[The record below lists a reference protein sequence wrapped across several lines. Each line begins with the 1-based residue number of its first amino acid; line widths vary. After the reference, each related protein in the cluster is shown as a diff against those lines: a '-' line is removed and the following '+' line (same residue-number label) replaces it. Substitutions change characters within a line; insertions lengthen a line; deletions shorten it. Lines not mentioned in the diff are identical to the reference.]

1 MRALLLLV
9 ALAVAAS
16 LFASRETPGV
26 PGADPFGAVA
36 LAASAQGGAEAEL
49 RALLDAQVAAWN
61 RGDVEGFMQG
71 YWKSDGTIF
80 VGSGGVLRGWQAV
93 LDRYHRSY
101 PDRAAMGRLEFSQ
114 LEITPLAPD
123 AAVIL
128 GHWQL
133 VREKDRPGGY
143 FTLIARRMPGGWRII
158 HDHTSAQLAPASKP

>member
-1 MRALLLLV
+1 MRALLLFV
-9 ALAVAAS
+9 ALAVAAT
-16 LFASRETPGV
+16 LFALSEAPEIPTAGPL
-26 PGADPFGAVA
+26 GAVA

-114 LEITPLAPD
+114 LEITLLAPD

-133 VREKDRPGGY
+133 EREKDRPGGY
-143 FTLIARRMPGGWRII
+143 FTLIARRMPEGWRII
-158 HDHTSAQLAPASKP
+158 HDHTSAQPAPASKP

>member
-1 MRALLLLV
+1 MRRLLLL
-9 ALAVAAS
+9 ATLVAAS
-16 LFASRETPGV
+16 LFASREAPGL

-36 LAASAQGGAEAEL
+36 LAASAQGSAEAEL
-49 RALLDAQVAAWN
+49 RALLDAQAAAWN
-61 RGDVEGFMQG
+61 RGDVEGFMKG

-93 LDRYHRSY
+93 LNRYHRSY

-123 AAVIL
+123 VAVIL

-133 VREKDRPGGY
+133 EREKDRPGGY
-143 FTLIARRMPGGWRII
+143 FTLIAQRMPEGWRII
-158 HDHTSAQLAPASKP
+158 HDHTSAQPAPASKP